1 MLILQILKR
10 GQAKMVNNTD
20 DFKKQRVS
28 LQEYLEYI
36 GESWGKVDR
45 SGWAKLDSH
54 DSLYVNLDDN
64 RFAWHAHSL
73 GGNIFNYMKDVDGIE
88 EYKDRLSTLHKIQES
103 RTGVY
108 KQIMHERGS
117 KELFDVNKH
126 ELDELS
132 DQSRKFLTDVRGID
146 PGIVNALARGGLLR
160 DEVKTFQSK
169 NNNRNFESRNI
180 WFPWRDADGIM
191 VGANAQATHKSKKIT
206 KHDGY
211 WKGNVLGS
219 PSDQAGFNFRV
230 GPKKETP
237 DKLIIFEASL
247 DAISY
252 WQLHFAEIHNSK
264 ENVQFFAMSGV
275 GNGAAVWKFMHDHYF
290 DEEQDTG
297 WHLPAEVHFAVD
309 NDKPGRNMI
318 HKFTDTF
325 SNINLFDETK
335 MMVDVPSDIRTKDWN
350 DQLRF
355 GTTLETL
362 SVPLDKLDEL
372 PLYIAPVKVEIIQ
385 PKRIQKTMVK
395 EIDQAVKKETSETK
409 QPEIIKA
416 IMTPEQMQ
424 QREQEKRALRQSH
437 PVPTQKFTVKDIE
450 EYDPKAVNV
459 EDTQSTPEMVF

>member
-1 MLILQILKR
+1 MANK
-10 GQAKMVNNTD
+10 TD
-20 DFKKQRVS
+20 DFTKQKVS
-28 LQEYLEYI
+28 LQEYLEYV

-73 GGNIFNYMKDVDGIE
+73 GGNLFNYMKEVDGIE
-88 EYKDRLSTLHKIQES
+88 EYKDRLSTLHKIQID
-103 RTGVY
+103 RTGAY
-108 KQIMHERGS
+108 KQIMHERGP
-117 KELFDVNKH
+117 KEQFDVNKH
-126 ELDELS
+126 ELADLS
-132 DQSRKFLTDVRGID
+132 DQSKKFLTDVRGID

-160 DEVKTFQSK
+160 DEVKTVQSK
-169 NNNRNFESRNI
+169 NSNHSFESRNI
-180 WFPWRDADGIM
+180 WYPWRDSDGIM

-309 NDKPGRNMI
+309 NDQPGRDMI

-325 SNINLFDETK
+325 SNINLFDDTK

-350 DQLRF
+350 DQLRY
-355 GTTLETL
+355 GDTLETL
-362 SVPLDKLDEL
+362 SVSLNKLDEL
-372 PLYIAPVKVEIIQ
+372 PLYIEPVKVEVIQ
-385 PKRIQKTMVK
+385 PKQIQNTVTKQ
-395 EIDQAVKKETSETK
+395 IDQNVSNDPSVVKI
-409 QPEIIKA
+409 PEIIKA
-416 IMTPEQMQ
+416 EMTPEQKQ
-424 QREQEKRALRQSH
+424 QREAEKRVVQHSR
-437 PVPTQKFTVKDIE
+437 PVPTQKFTAESIE
-450 EYDPKAVNV
+450 NYEPQNNSV
-459 EDTQSTPEMVF
+459 EQPQTAPEMVF